1 MSKRLEKAVELRH
14 GKFNCAQA
22 IALAF
27 NDITDIDDDTVYR
40 MTQAFGGGLGG
51 MDGQC
56 GALSGAAVIIGLMYD
71 DKQTA
76 MMKIKRIADT
86 FKDRN
91 GTLICRE
98 LKGVD
103 SGESVRSCDDCV
115 RDVSEFLERELRDIC
130 KEI

>member
-1 MSKRLEKAVELRH
+1 MSKRTDKAVDIRQ

-22 IALAF
+22 VALAF
-27 NDITDIDDDTVYR
+27 NDVTDIDDDTVCR

-76 MMKIKRIADT
+76 MMKIRRIADA
-86 FKDRN
+86 FKERN

-115 RDVSEFLERELRDIC
+115 RDASEFLERELGDAC